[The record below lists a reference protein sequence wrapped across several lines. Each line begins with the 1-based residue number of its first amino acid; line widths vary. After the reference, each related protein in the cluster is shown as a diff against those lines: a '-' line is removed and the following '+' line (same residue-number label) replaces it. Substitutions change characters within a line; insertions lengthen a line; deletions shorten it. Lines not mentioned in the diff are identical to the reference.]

1 MPNEFKKQSHSIVLL
16 NFIDL
21 NIGLTCGFVCLQV
34 TLKGAKDCVD
44 AARKRIDEIV
54 QDLENQVTI
63 ECVIEQ
69 QHHRTIMG
77 TRGSK
82 VQKICSD
89 FDVQIKIPDRA
100 NKENGT
106 NGNGEE
112 AVNGVS
118 NDIIRITGRADNC
131 EAARQALINLV
142 PVNIEVRLKIFTSV
156 IPKSL

>member
-1 MPNEFKKQSHSIVLL
+1 
-16 NFIDL
+16 
-21 NIGLTCGFVCLQV
+21 
-34 TLKGAKDCVD
+34 
-44 AARKRIDEIV
+44 
-54 QDLENQVTI
+54 
-63 ECVIEQ
+63 
-69 QHHRTIMG
+69 MG

>member
-1 MPNEFKKQSHSIVLL
+1 M
-16 NFIDL
+16 
-21 NIGLTCGFVCLQV
+21 

-44 AARKRIDEIV
+44 AARKRIDEII

-106 NGNGEE
+106 NGNGED
-112 AVNGVS
+112 AQPVNGVS

-131 EAARQALINLV
+131 EAAKQALINLV
-142 PVNIEVRLKIFTSV
+142 PINIEVSQQAETNFDAIIIMMNHIFPVEIS
-156 IPKSL
+156 